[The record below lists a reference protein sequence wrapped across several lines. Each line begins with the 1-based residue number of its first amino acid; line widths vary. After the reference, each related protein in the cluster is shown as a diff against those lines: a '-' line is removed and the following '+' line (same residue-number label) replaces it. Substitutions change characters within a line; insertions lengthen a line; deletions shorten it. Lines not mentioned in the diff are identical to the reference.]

1 MDWKT
6 YFAELGVVDC
16 HLHMYNWNDPKTG
29 EHFLHGLEEYKEV
42 MSLRSYNIAAFP
54 SGACR
59 EIERLAAKML

>member
-6 YFAELGVVDC
+6 YFAELGVDS
-16 HLHMYNWNDPKTG
+16 HLHMYNWNDPKTW
-29 EHFLHGLEEYKEV
+29 EHFLHGLEESKEV